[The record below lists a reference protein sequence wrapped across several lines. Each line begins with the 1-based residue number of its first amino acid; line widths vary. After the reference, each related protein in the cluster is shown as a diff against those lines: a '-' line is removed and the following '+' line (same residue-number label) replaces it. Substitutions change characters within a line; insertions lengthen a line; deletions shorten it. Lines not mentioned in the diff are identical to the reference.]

1 MEKVYMEEKMN
12 KKTNKKGKLTASQRL
27 EAIEQLIM
35 TQNSKF
41 DVVGDE
47 IDTLREAIGALAKRV
62 NATIQAAEQGGVTN
76 SSVNQIVINETAK
89 DLGKKVKFLTDQGV
103 LVTDNGSPISEK
115 SFVVGRE
122 LDDDSNEVNPRV
134 QFAVGSLDGNLNR
147 QIIGHKLG
155 DVFKLEGA
163 ETNLEIM
170 EVYSI
175 QNPNSKDFG
184 EDEDKTSV
192 EA

>member
-1 MEKVYMEEKMN
+1 MEEKMN